1 MTAESPTPDD
11 RDGGYV
17 HDKHL
22 AELNDADRRA
32 PKRGVRGFINK
43 HKVGTAVGGTAL
55 VAGVITT
62 VLLSSAV
69 RGPMA
74 VDQDAVDLFNTKVD
88 EKSVAFYDSVCAEV
102 NVLAELP
109 RKFATADADS
119 IGLDLPGRAGVYTD
133 SADGTVE
140 DVSRVRDRV
149 AKIDERAPVVE
160 RVDGASEGT
169 DYRGALEPLM
179 AYLDT
184 ARGSVADAAK
194 SPDLREPADDEAL
207 ARGVS
212 SARDAVIAVPGG
224 VAEPLQESLE
234 SASLFSEATQKA
246 VTESVNCRTLLNPDA
261 AVDPDY
267 VVEAYPDL
275 LEAINEASTAWA
287 KGLEP
292 LQAFSDGGEQSYD
305 DAVAAL
311 QQAWLSAAG
320 GAEKSIAIL
329 DRFTVNEDDEKAQQA
344 AAGLPEERDRVRDGY
359 DSLRQWSLDASD
371 RIAALAV
378 ANPTQEDVAALDAEV
393 SALSEEFT
401 GRNVAQQKLVTRVGT
416 SLAMPNDAT
425 AQAARER
432 VPGGDGKPATE

>member
-1 MTAESPTPDD
+1 MAADSPTPED

-17 HDKHL
+17 HDEHL
-22 AELNDADRRA
+22 AELDAADRRA
-32 PKRGVRGFINK
+32 PKRGVRGFINN
-43 HKVGTAVGGTAL
+43 HKVGTAVGGTVL
-55 VAGVITT
+55 VAGVVTA
-62 VLLSSAV
+62 VLVSSAV

-74 VDQDAVDLFNTKVD
+74 VDQDAVDLFNAKVD

-119 IGLDLPGRAGVYTD
+119 IGLDLPGRAGVYTA
-133 SADGTVE
+133 SADDMVG
-140 DVSRVRDRV
+140 DVSRVRERV
-149 AKIDERAPVVE
+149 AKIDENAPVVE
-160 RVDGASEGT
+160 RVDGAAEGT
-169 DYRGALEPLM
+169 DYHGALEPLM

-184 ARGSVADAAK
+184 ARGGVVDAAG
-194 SPDLREPADDEAL
+194 SPDLREPADDAAL
-207 ARGVS
+207 TRGVTS
-212 SARDAVIAVPGG
+212 VRDAVTAVPGG

-246 VTESVNCRTLLNPDA
+246 VTNSTNCRSLLNPDA

-287 KGLEP
+287 EGLEP

-305 DAVAAL
+305 DAVTAL
-311 QQAWLSAAG
+311 QQAWMSAAA
-320 GAEKSIAIL
+320 GAEKSIAVL
-329 DRFTVNEDDEKAQQA
+329 DRFTVHEDDEKAQQA
-344 AAGLPEERDRVRDGY
+344 AAGLPGERDRVRDGY
-359 DSLRQWSLDASD
+359 DSLRQWALDASD
-371 RIAALAV
+371 RIAAVAV
-378 ANPTQEDVAALDAEV
+378 ADPTQADVDALDAEV
-393 SALSEEFT
+393 SALSDEFT
-401 GRNVAQQKLVTRVGT
+401 ERNVAQQKLVTRVGT

-432 VPGGDGKPATE
+432 VPGGDKSTTE